1 MPMPTINCPA
11 CSHAFPLDP
20 GKYPAQMLSFKCPKC
35 KGKITFDNRKPR
47 EEAPSADARDG
58 LQLVSIPADL
68 LAVMPPLHEKVA
80 FLVVQNGA
88 LAPLLKEGLE
98 EVGFFVKETFTDPKE
113 AALPIQQE
121 VPGLVLAQFNEV
133 PAPPFADLA
142 PMISLPPAT
151 RRKVFVA
158 LLGKGLKTLD
168 GNQAFLYQVNCLID
182 LAELPKFHHHL
193 LSALSYD
200 LVLGHA
206 FLKKAKA

>member
-1 MPMPTINCPA
+1 MPTITCPA

-20 GKYPAQMLSFKCPKC
+20 AKYPTQMLSFKCPKC
-35 KGKITFDNRKPR
+35 KGKITYDNRAPKP
-47 EEAPSADARDG
+47 EAPAAGGGEAPSLAS
-58 LQLVSIPADL
+58 LPAEL
-68 LAVMPPLHEKVA
+68 LSVMPPLHEKVA

-88 LAPLLKEGLE
+88 LAPLLREGLE
-98 EVGFFVKETFTDPKE
+98 EIGFFVKETFTDPKE
-113 AALPIQQE
+113 AALPIQQD

-142 PMISLPPAT
+142 PLLALAPGA
-151 RRKVFVA
+151 RRKVFFA

-168 GNQAFLYQVNCLID
+168 GNQAFLYQVNCIID
-182 LAELPKFHHHL
+182 QAELPKFHHHL
-193 LSALSYD
+193 VSALAYD

>member
-1 MPMPTINCPA
+1 MPTINCPA

-35 KGKITFDNRKPR
+35 KGKITLDNRKAR
-47 EEAPSADARDG
+47 EETPSSSDAPA
-58 LQLVSIPADL
+58 LVSLPADL
-68 LAVMPPLHEKVA
+68 LSVMPPLHEKVA
-80 FLVVQNGA
+80 FLVVQNGG
-88 LAPLLKEGLE
+88 LAPTLKEGLE
-98 EVGFFVKETFTDPKE
+98 EIGFFVKDTFTDPKE
-113 AALPIQQE
+113 ASLPIQQE

-151 RRKVFVA
+151 RRKVFFA

-168 GNQAFLYQVNCLID
+168 GNQAFLYQVNCIID
-182 LAELPKFHHHL
+182 QTELPRFHHHL
-193 LSALSYD
+193 VSALSYD